1 MSKTSGKS
9 AKKDAPAKDEALSRK
24 DVGHLTMEEAS
35 EELERLAA
43 EIAHHDELYH
53 RKDKPE
59 ISDADYDAMK
69 RRNDAIEARYPE
81 LQREDSPNLRVGAAP
96 AEGFGKVVHSVPM
109 LSLSNAFDDED
120 VTDFWNR
127 IRKFLNLK
135 EDDELAVTA
144 EPKID
149 GLSAALRYEKGKLVQ
164 GATRGDG
171 REGENVTENLRTVG
185 DIPKTLK
192 GKNIP
197 DVVEVRGEVY
207 MAHADFAKMNERQR
221 EAGKPVF
228 ANPRNAAAGS
238 LRQLDPKITASRP
251 LRFFAYTWGE
261 MPEMPSDT
269 QAGMI
274 ETFEKWGFTVNPLFQ
289 RSTSVEE
296 LLAFYHDVEERRATL
311 DYDIDGVVYKVDR
324 LDWQGRLGFV
334 SRSPRWAL
342 AHKFPA
348 EQAMTVLEKIE
359 IQVGRTGAL
368 TPVAR
373 LTPVTVGG
381 VVVSNATLHNADEIE
396 RLGVRPGDTVVV
408 QRAGDVIPQIVR
420 VVEDRPRGKK
430 KFEFPDKCP
439 ECGSH
444 AVRETNPKTGKLD
457 AVMRCT
463 GGLVCPAQAV
473 ERLRHF
479 VSRNAFD
486 IEGLGEKQI
495 AAFYEDGLVARPDD
509 IFTLEER
516 DKRSL
521 KKLKDREGWGA
532 TSAKKL
538 FDAIDERREVDFD
551 RYIFALG
558 IRHVGETNARLL
570 ARSYGTLDHFEEQML
585 AAADP
590 ESEARSELL
599 SIDGVGEVLADA
611 IIDFFAEKHNCEVVE
626 GLRKAGV
633 KPVPLAAQETS
644 SPVAGKTVVFTGS
657 LERMTRSEAKARAEQ
672 MGAKVAGSVSAKTD
686 LVVAG
691 PGAGSKIAK
700 ARELGIEVID
710 EDAWMDMASA

>member
-1 MSKTSGKS
+1 MSK
-9 AKKDAPAKDEALSRK
+9 APKKKAPEKDEALSRK
-24 DVGHLTMEEAS
+24 DASHLTMEEAAQ
-35 EELERLAA
+35 ELERLAH
-43 EIAHHDELYH
+43 EIAVHDQAYYQ
-53 RKDKPE
+53 KDAPR
-59 ISDADYDAMK
+59 ISDAEYDALR

-81 LQREDSPNLRVGAAP
+81 LVREDSPSARVGAAP

-109 LSLSNAFDDED
+109 LSLGNAFDDED

-135 EDDELAVTA
+135 ESDELAVTA

-171 REGENVTENLRTVG
+171 REGENVTENLRTIS
-185 DIPKTLK
+185 DIPATLK

-207 MAHADFAKMNERQR
+207 MSHEDFAKLNERQR
-221 EAGKPVF
+221 EAGKQVF

-238 LRQLDPKITASRP
+238 LRQLDAKVTASRP

-261 MPEMPSDT
+261 MLEMPADT
-269 QAGMI
+269 QTGMI
-274 ETFEKWGFTVNPLFQ
+274 EAFATWGFTVNPLFT
-289 RSTSVEE
+289 RCKSIEE
-296 LLAFYHDVEERRATL
+296 LIAFYHDIEERRATL
-311 DYDIDGVVYKVDR
+311 GYDIDGVVYKVDR
-324 LDWQGRLGFV
+324 LDWQNRLGFV
-334 SRSPRWAL
+334 SRSPRWAI

-348 EQAMTVLEKIE
+348 EQAMTVLESID
-359 IQVGRTGAL
+359 IQVGRTGAM

-381 VVVSNATLHNADEIE
+381 VVVSNATLHNTDEIE

-420 VVEDRPRGKK
+420 VVEDRPRGKAK
-430 KFEFPDKCP
+430 YKFPETCP

-495 AAFYEDGLVARPDD
+495 AAFYQDGLIARPDD

-532 TSAKKL
+532 TSVKKL
-538 FDAIDERREVDFD
+538 FEAIDDRREVDLD

-570 ARSYGTLDHFEEQML
+570 ARSYGTLENFEAQMR

-590 ESEARSELL
+590 EGEARAELL
-599 SIDGVGEVLADA
+599 SIDGVGEVLAES
-611 IIDFFAEKHNCEVVE
+611 IVDFFAEKHNREVVE

-633 KPVPLAAQETS
+633 KALPLAAQQTD

-686 LVVAG
+686 LIVAG
-691 PGAGSKIAK
+691 PGAGSKLAK
-700 ARELGIEVID
+700 ARELGIEIID
-710 EDAWMDMASA
+710 EDQWIDMAGG

>member
-1 MSKTSGKS
+1 MDLFS
-9 AKKDAPAKDEALSRK
+9 
-24 DVGHLTMEEAS
+24 
-35 EELERLAA
+35 AA
-43 EIAHHDELYH
+43 EVEQRIAKLREQIAYH
-53 RKDKPE
+53 NHRYHTLDAPE
-59 ISDADYDAMK
+59 ISDAEYDALFQELE
-69 RRNDAIEARYPE
+69 RLEAENPHLKTAASPTAKVGGTRAAAFVSRPHRAPMRS
-81 LQREDSPNLRVGAAP
+81 LGNAFTTEDVDDFVTRVTK
-96 AEGFGKVVHSVPM
+96 F
-109 LSLSNAFDDED
+109 LSLSTAP
-120 VTDFWNR
+120 DF
-127 IRKFLNLK
+127 II
-135 EDDELAVTA
+135 

-149 GLSAALRYEKGKLVQ
+149 GVSLSLTYENGSLVQ
-164 GATRGDG
+164 ALTRGDG
-171 REGENVTENLRTVG
+171 EVGEDVTANVRT
-185 DIPKTLK
+185 IP
-192 GKNIP
+192 NIP
-197 DVVEVRGEVY
+197 VQLNTPAAPQLIEVRGEVY
-207 MAHADFAKMNERQR
+207 ISEADFIKLNDQQATTG
-221 EAGKPVF
+221 GKIF

-238 LRQLDPKITASRP
+238 LRQLDAKITASRP

-261 MPEMPSDT
+261 MSEMPAET
-269 QAGMI
+269 QSGVMEA
-274 ETFEKWGFTVNPLFQ
+274 FRKWGFTVNPLFG
-289 RSTSVEE
+289 RCDSVEA
-296 LLAFYHDVEERRATL
+296 LIDFYHDIEERRATL
-311 DYDIDGVVYKVDR
+311 GYDIDGVVYKVDR
-324 LDWQGRLGFV
+324 LDWQNRLGFV

-430 KFEFPDKCP
+430 KFVFPDTCP

-457 AVMRCT
+457 AVARCT

-495 AAFYEDGLVARPDD
+495 AAFYEDELIRRPDD
-509 IFTLEER
+509 IFTLEAR
-516 DKRSL
+516 DAKSL
-521 KKLKDREGWGA
+521 KKLKDREGWGS
-532 TSAKKL
+532 TSARKL
-538 FDAIDERREVDFD
+538 FDAIDTRREVELD
-551 RYIFALG
+551 RFIFALG

-570 ARSYGTLDHFEEQML
+570 ARSYGTLDHFEEQMR
-585 AAADP
+585 AAADR
-590 ESEARSELL
+590 ESDAWSELL
-599 SIDGVGEVLADA
+599 SIDGVGEVLAES
-611 IIDFFAEKHNCEVVE
+611 IVDFFAEEHNREVVE

-633 KPVPLAAQETS
+633 KAVPLPEQEKS
-644 SPVAGKTVVFTGS
+644 SPIAGKTVVFTGS

-686 LVVAG
+686 LIVAG
-691 PGAGSKIAK
+691 PGAGSKLAK
-700 ARELGIEVID
+700 AAELGIEVID
-710 EDAWMDMASA
+710 EDAWMEMAGA

>member
-1 MSKTSGKS
+1 MSKGS
-9 AKKDAPAKDEALSRK
+9 AKKKSEAREGGEALSRK
-24 DVGHLTMEEAS
+24 PVDHLTLDEAV
-35 EELERLAA
+35 EELERLAG
-43 EIAHHDELYH
+43 EIAEHDKLYYQ
-53 RKDKPE
+53 KDAPR
-59 ISDADYDAMK
+59 ISDAEYDALRK
-69 RRNDAIEARYPE
+69 RNDAIETRYPE
-81 LQREDSPNLRVGAAP
+81 LVREDSPSQRVGAEP
-96 AEGFGKVVHSVPM
+96 AEGFGKVVHRVPM
-109 LSLSNAFDDED
+109 LSLGNAFDDED

-127 IRKFLNLK
+127 IRRFLNLK
-135 EDDELAVTA
+135 EDDALAVTA

-149 GLSAALRYEKGKLVQ
+149 GLSASLRYEKGRFVQ

-171 REGENVTENLRTVG
+171 REGENVTDNIATIADV
-185 DIPKTLK
+185 PKVLK

-197 DVVEVRGEVY
+197 DIVEVRGEVY
-207 MAHADFAKMNERQR
+207 MSHDDFAKLNERQR

-238 LRQLDPKITASRP
+238 LRQLDPKVTASRP
-251 LRFFAYTWGE
+251 LRFFAYAWGE
-261 MPEMPSDT
+261 MSDMPADT
-269 QAGMI
+269 QKGMV
-274 ETFEKWGFTVNPLFQ
+274 EAFERWGFTVNPLF
-289 RSTSVEE
+289 RRCDSIEA
-296 LLAFYHDVEERRATL
+296 LIAFYHDVEERRASL
-311 DYDIDGVVYKVDR
+311 GYDIDGVVYKVDR
-324 LDWQGRLGFV
+324 LDWQQRLGFV
-334 SRSPRWAL
+334 SRSPRWAI

-359 IQVGRTGAL
+359 IQVGRTGAM

-430 KFEFPDKCP
+430 KFEFPDTCP

-444 AVRETNPKTGKLD
+444 AVREMNPKTGKLD

-495 AAFYEDGLVARPDD
+495 AAFYEDGLIAKPDD

-516 DKRSL
+516 DKTSL

-532 TSAKKL
+532 TSVKKL
-538 FDAIDERREVDFD
+538 FDAIDQRREVELD
-551 RYIFALG
+551 RFIFGLG

-570 ARSYGTLDHFEEQML
+570 ARSYGTLENFVEQMR

-590 ESEARSELL
+590 ESEARAELL
-599 SIDGVGEVLADA
+599 SIDGVGEVLAEA
-611 IIDFFAEKHNCEVVE
+611 LTDFFAEKHNRDVIE
-626 GLRKAGV
+626 GLKKAGV
-633 KPVPLAAQETS
+633 KAVPLEAQQTD

-691 PGAGSKIAK
+691 PGAGSKITK

-710 EDAWMDMASA
+710 EDQWMEMAEG

>member
-1 MSKTSGKS
+1 VSKSGSRKKS
-9 AKKDAPAKDEALSRK
+9 EAHDGGEALARK
-24 DVGHLTMEEAS
+24 PVDHLTMDEAA
-35 EELERLAA
+35 EELERLAG
-43 EIAHHDELYH
+43 EIAKHDKLYYQ
-53 RKDKPE
+53 KDAPR
-59 ISDADYDAMK
+59 ISDADYDALRK
-69 RRNDAIEARYPE
+69 RNDDIEARYPE
-81 LQREDSPNLRVGAAP
+81 LVREDSPSRRVGAEP

-109 LSLSNAFDDED
+109 LSLGNAFDDDD

-127 IRKFLNLK
+127 IVKFLNLK
-135 EDDELAVTA
+135 ESDELAVTA

-149 GLSAALRYEKGKLVQ
+149 GLSAALRYEKGKFVQ

-171 REGENVTENLRTVG
+171 REGENVTENIRTIA

-207 MAHADFAKMNERQR
+207 MSHDDFAKLNERQR
-221 EAGKPVF
+221 EAGKQVF

-238 LRQLDPKITASRP
+238 LRQLDAKVTESRP

-261 MPEMPSDT
+261 MSDMPADT
-269 QAGMI
+269 QSGMI

-289 RSTSVEE
+289 RSTSIEE
-296 LLAFYHDVEERRATL
+296 LIAFYHDVEERRSEL
-311 DYDIDGVVYKVDR
+311 GYDIDGVVYKVDR
-324 LDWQGRLGFV
+324 LDWQQRLGFV
-334 SRSPRWAL
+334 SRSPRWAI

-348 EQAMTVLEKIE
+348 EQATTVLEKIE
-359 IQVGRTGAL
+359 IQVGRTGAM

-444 AVRETNPKTGKLD
+444 AVREINPKTGKLD

-495 AAFYEDGLVARPDD
+495 AAFYEDGLIAKPDD

-516 DKRSL
+516 DAKSL

-532 TSAKKL
+532 TSVKKL
-538 FDAIDERREVDFD
+538 FEAIDQRREVELD
-551 RYIFALG
+551 RFIFALG

-570 ARSYGTLDHFEEQML
+570 ARSYGTLENFEEQML

-590 ESEARSELL
+590 ESEARADLL
-599 SIDGVGEVLADA
+599 SIDGVGEVLAEA
-611 IIDFFAEKHNCEVVE
+611 ITDFFAEKHNRDVIE
-626 GLRKAGV
+626 GLKKAGV
-633 KPVPLAAQETS
+633 KAVPLEAQQTD
-644 SPVAGKTVVFTGS
+644 SPIAGKTVVFTGS

-672 MGAKVAGSVSAKTD
+672 MGAKVSGSVSAKTD

-710 EDAWMDMASA
+710 EDQWMEMASN